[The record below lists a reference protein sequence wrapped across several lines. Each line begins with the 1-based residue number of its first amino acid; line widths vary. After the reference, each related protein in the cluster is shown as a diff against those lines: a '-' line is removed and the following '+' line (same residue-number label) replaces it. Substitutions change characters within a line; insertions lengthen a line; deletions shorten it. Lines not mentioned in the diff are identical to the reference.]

1 MITQICGKEQS
12 LQSAMIQVHISV
24 LTFHS
29 PAYFLDATFG
39 MQVAKWNIAF
49 RKLDLTISRIK
60 EVKGSSRA
68 PKNSNKIIV
77 WSIVSAD

>member
-1 MITQICGKEQS
+1 
-12 LQSAMIQVHISV
+12 MIQVHISV

-29 PAYFLDATFG
+29 PAYFLNATFG

-49 RKLDLTISRIK
+49 RNLDWTILRIK

-68 PKNSNKIIV
+68 PKIAIKSLSGALCQLIDKHLYF
-77 WSIVSAD
+77 SI